1 VQSLLDSCGYTNQ
14 IICIMSEIRFI
25 VDSSTLS
32 NFARAGH
39 LNLLKTIFHAG
50 LLTTSDVIEEIERGS
65 EKYPELRMILNELNS
80 WLKVVDKLTEEEQSL
95 IRNLRITHEEFEEGA
110 DASLLAVAKERSL
123 VLITDDKYLKKV
135 AEREGVKVVG
145 TVEILEEAIN
155 RGLIRSV
162 EELKQIVRYMEHMA
176 RFRLKDSDLKRLGL
190 SLDLL

>member
-1 VQSLLDSCGYTNQ
+1 
-14 IICIMSEIRFI
+14 MSEICFI

-39 LNLLKTIFHAG
+39 LNLLKTLFHVG
-50 LLTTSDVIEEIERGS
+50 LLTTSNVIEEIERGS
-65 EKYPELRMILNELNS
+65 EKYPELRTVLNERNL
-80 WLKVVDKLTEEEQSL
+80 WLKVVDELTEEEQSL

-110 DASLLAVAKERSL
+110 DASLLAVAKERNL

-135 AEREGVKVVG
+135 AEQEDVKVVG

-162 EELKQIVRYMEHMA
+162 EELRRIVIDMAHVA

-190 SLDLL
+190 SLDL

>member
-1 VQSLLDSCGYTNQ
+1 MKSLLDSCSHTNQ
-14 IICIMSEIRFI
+14 TICIMSEICFI

-32 NFARAGH
+32 NFARAGY
-39 LNLLKTIFHAG
+39 LNLLKTLFHAG

-65 EKYPELRMILNELNS
+65 EKYPELRMVLNELNS

-135 AEREGVKVVG
+135 AEQEDVKVIG

-155 RGLIRSV
+155 RGLIRSE
-162 EELKQIVRYMEHMA
+162 EELKQIVRDMEHRA
-176 RFRLKDSDLKRLGL
+176 RFRLKDSDLQRLSQRL
-190 SLDLL
+190 

>member
-1 VQSLLDSCGYTNQ
+1 
-14 IICIMSEIRFI
+14 MSEICFI

-32 NFARAGH
+32 NFARAGC

-65 EKYPELRMILNELNS
+65 EKYPELRMVLNELNL
-80 WLKVVDKLTEEEQSL
+80 WLKVVDELTEEEQSL
-95 IRNLRITHEEFEEGA
+95 IRNLGITYEEFEEGA
-110 DASLLAVAKERSL
+110 DASLLAVAKKRYL

-135 AEREGVKVVG
+135 AEQEGVKVVG

-162 EELKQIVRYMEHMA
+162 EELKQIVIDMAHVA
-176 RFRLKDSDLKRLGL
+176 RFRLKDADLKRLGL
-190 SLDLL
+190 SLDL

>member
-1 VQSLLDSCGYTNQ
+1 
-14 IICIMSEIRFI
+14 MSEIRFI

-32 NFARAGH
+32 NFARAGY

-65 EKYPELRMILNELNS
+65 EKDPELRMVLNELNL
-80 WLKVVDKLTEEEQSL
+80 WLKVVDELTEEEQSL
-95 IRNLRITHEEFEEGA
+95 IRNLRITHEEFEDGA

-135 AEREGVKVVG
+135 AEQEGVKVDG

-155 RGLIRSV
+155 RGLIRSE
-162 EELKQIVRYMEHMA
+162 EELNQIARDMEHRA